1 MAGIFDVAKEAGST
15 ALSVGVKAIAW
26 GGVILIVG
34 LIVFVVIVIVRNKKI
49 YCMPVRLIRLL
60 DNGAKKEMNGLKGGK
75 VRKKGVFT
83 FEVKFPFKFKK
94 HDLGYMPDF
103 SKTDADNRLVFLS
116 IGDGTLWQ
124 QVGEELIKTEKV
136 VINLTQEQID
146 AQEKLILDYI
156 NLDDSL
162 KSKTQKEKENL
173 IKITLDEWIAQN
185 KRKEFEIDLIMKP
198 IKTEVKTATLNSM
211 RSWGEIL
218 DRNKLKVFTIAIG
231 AFIIMVVAHLISLY
245 IQTKIKCPVP
255 TP

>member
-136 VINLTQEQID
+136 VIDLTQEQID
-146 AQEKLILDYI
+146 AQ
-156 NLDDSL
+156 
-162 KSKTQKEKENL
+162 ENL